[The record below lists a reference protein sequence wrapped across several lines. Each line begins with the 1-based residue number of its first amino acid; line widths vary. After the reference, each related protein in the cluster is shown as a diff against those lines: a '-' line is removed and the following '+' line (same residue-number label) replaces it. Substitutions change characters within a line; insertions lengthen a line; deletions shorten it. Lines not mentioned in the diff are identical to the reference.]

1 MDPYIAVKAIHI
13 LSAAVLLG
21 TGAGIAFFFW
31 MAHLGGNVTAIAQTA
46 RIVVIA
52 DFLFTLP
59 AVVVQPATGVW
70 LIWLRGYAF
79 TEGWIVLA
87 LVLYLLIGACWVPV
101 VFLQIKARDL
111 ALAAASAGQALPAAY
126 HRIIRLWFWLGW
138 PAFLAVLAIYGLM
151 LFKPGL

>member
-59 AVVVQPATGVW
+59 AVVV
-70 LIWLRGYAF
+70 
-79 TEGWIVLA
+79 
-87 LVLYLLIGACWVPV
+87 
-101 VFLQIKARDL
+101 
-111 ALAAASAGQALPAAY
+111 
-126 HRIIRLWFWLGW
+126 
-138 PAFLAVLAIYGLM
+138 
-151 LFKPGL
+151 